1 MTLGIINGTVV
12 NHNTSEKLNILIEND
27 TIIKVTSDNIKAD
40 KIIDAKNNIIVPG
53 LIDMHVHFRDP
64 GFEYKE
70 DVISGSEAAV
80 AGGVTTCSPMANTNP
95 INDNASITKA
105 MIEKCKSR
113 GLIDLLPI
121 GAISKGFKSESLT
134 EMGDMLEAG
143 AVAFSDD
150 GLPVTSS
157 ELMRRALEY
166 TKGFDSFIISH
177 SEDKSLAGDG
187 VINEGEI
194 STITGL
200 RGIPAETEEVM
211 IARDILLSKLTG
223 GHMHIAHVS
232 TEWSLKLIEIAKNEG
247 LNVTCEVTPHHFSFS
262 DKELLSYDTNFKMN
276 PPLRSEKDVNA
287 MIEGIKKG
295 IVDIIATDHAPHH
308 PDEKAVEFDNAPFGI
323 TGLQTL
329 IPLTLQLVKKGYISL
344 EKMVE
349 LTSFNPA
356 KLLKIKNKGE
366 IKEGMLADITIID
379 TEMKYV
385 FDEKINKSKS
395 VNSPLFNKELQGAAL
410 YTIKNGRIV
419 FEFPDIVA

>member
-1 MTLGIINGTVV
+1 MTLGIINGTIV
-12 NHNTSEKLNILIEND
+12 NHNSTKKANVLIED
-27 TIIKVTSDNIKAD
+27 DKIVKIITDEIKAD
-40 KIIDAKNNIIVPG
+40 KIIDASDKYVVPG

-64 GFEYKE
+64 GLEYKE

-80 AGGVTTCSPMANTNP
+80 AGGVTTCLPMANTNP
-95 INDNASITKA
+95 VNDNASITKA
-105 MIEKCKSR
+105 MIDKCNSR
-113 GLIDLLPI
+113 GLIDLLPV

-150 GLPVTSS
+150 GLPVSNS

-166 TKGFDSFIISH
+166 AKGFDSFIISH
-177 SEDKSLAGDG
+177 SEDKSLAGAG

-232 TEWSLKLIEIAKNEG
+232 TEWSLKLIEMAKNEG

-262 DKELLSYDTNFKMN
+262 DKQLLNYDTNFKMN
-276 PPLRSEKDVNA
+276 PPLRSKKDVAA

-295 IVDIIATDHAPHH
+295 IVDVIATDHAPHH

-329 IPLTLQLVKKGYISL
+329 IPLILNLVKEGHISL

-349 LTSFNPA
+349 LTSYKPA
-356 KLLKIKNKGE
+356 KILKLENKGKIE
-366 IKEGMLADITIID
+366 EGMLADIAVID
-379 TEMKYV
+379 TVKKYV
-385 FDEKINKSKS
+385 FDEKVNKSKS
-395 VNSPLFNKELQGAAL
+395 VNSPLFGKELAGASV
-410 YTIKNGRIV
+410 YTIKNGRVV
-419 FEFPDIVA
+419 FEFPNIVA